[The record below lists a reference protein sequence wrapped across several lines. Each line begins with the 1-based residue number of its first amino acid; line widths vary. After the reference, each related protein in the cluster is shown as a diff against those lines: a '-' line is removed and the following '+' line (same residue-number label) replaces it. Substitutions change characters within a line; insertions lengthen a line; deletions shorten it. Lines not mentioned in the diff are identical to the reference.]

1 MKNAQKGFT
10 LIELMIVIAII
21 GILAAVAL
29 PAYQSYTAKA
39 KFSEVVIAVGPV
51 KSAIELCVQEG
62 TAVASC
68 TVPAAVTTQAQNPDN
83 VASIIWDGTGPDITA
98 TAVSAGGLNGETYI
112 LTAVAANGGVNWNV
126 DAASTCVAAN
136 LC

>member
-1 MKNAQKGFT
+1 MKAQKGFT

-39 KFSEVVIAVGPV
+39 KFTEVVASLGPV
-51 KSAIELCVQEG
+51 KNHIEICVQSG
-62 TAVASC
+62 TAIGTC
-68 TVPAAVTTQAQNPDN
+68 TVPAALITGAENGDLVTDVDWTSPNLK
-83 VASIIWDGTGPDITA
+83 G
-98 TAVSAGGLNGETYI
+98 TAVSTDGLSGETYI
-112 LTAVAANGGVNWNV
+112 LIATVANGAVNWDLDETN
-126 DAASTCVAAN
+126 STCVAAS

>member
-1 MKNAQKGFT
+1 MKAQKGFT

-39 KFSEVVIAVGPV
+39 KFTEVVASLGPV
-51 KSAIELCVQEG
+51 KNHIEICVQEG
-62 TAVASC
+62 TALPSC
-68 TVPAAVTTQAQNPDN
+68 TVPSAL
-83 VASIIWDGTGPDITA
+83 ITGAENGDLVSDVDWTSPNLKG
-98 TAVSAGGLNGETYI
+98 TAVSSGGLSGEYYT
-112 LTAVAANGGVNWNV
+112 LVATVANGAVNWDV
-126 DAASTCVAAN
+126 LSTSTCIDAG